1 MSEKYTK
8 EFLLRE
14 LAVRAKFNVNDVKI
28 LWNTFEELVEEMVA
42 EKDELLIGGLFKI
55 YVKEIL
61 PHIRYDLNSKKH
73 VDVGT
78 TYRITISPSST
89 LKNALKRRIK
99 NS

>member
-14 LAVRAKFNVNDVKI
+14 LAARASFTLGDVKI
-28 LWNTFEELVEEMVA
+28 LWEEFEKLVEEMVV
-42 EKDELLIGGLFKI
+42 EKDELLIGGLFKV

-61 PHIRYDLNSKKH
+61 PHVRYDLNSKKH
-73 VDVGT
+73 IDVGT

-89 LKNALKRRIK
+89 LKNALKRKIK